1 MWEERCDEAF
11 EKEKGCMLYF
21 NCLHDKG
28 SFVIAKKQEW
38 FFLKKRSVFFLSVLL
53 LCSFVGLARADFRVC
68 NTTQQSVGVALG
80 YRTLSGWVSEGWWVV
95 PETGCKTLIEG
106 PLSSRFYYLYAEG
119 AQKKS
124 NWSGSVTMCVQDSQ
138 FTIQGVHDCFP
149 RGYQKAEFKEI
160 DTGNQSSWM
169 VQLTGESL
177 LDDSVVNSPSLSGGS
192 LP

>member
-1 MWEERCDEAF
+1 M
-11 EKEKGCMLYF
+11 
-21 NCLHDKG
+21 
-28 SFVIAKKQEW
+28 VVKKQKWEGKKK
-38 FFLKKRSVFFLSVLL
+38 LKVFFVSILLS
-53 LCSFVGLARADFRVC
+53 CSFAVLAKADFRVC
-68 NTTQQSVGVALG
+68 NSTQQSVGVALG

-106 PLSSRFYYLYAEG
+106 PLFSRFYYFYAEA

-138 FTIQGVHDCFP
+138 FIIQGVHDCFP

-169 VQLTGESL
+169 VQLTEESL
-177 LDDSVVNSPSLSGGS
+177 LDDSVVNTPTLSGRMQ
-192 LP
+192 P

>member
-1 MWEERCDEAF
+1 M
-11 EKEKGCMLYF
+11 
-21 NCLHDKG
+21 
-28 SFVIAKKQEW
+28 VVKKQKGGREKKLKI
-38 FFLKKRSVFFLSVLL
+38 FLVSILLSCSCVVL
-53 LCSFVGLARADFRVC
+53 AKADFRVC

-106 PLSSRFYYLYAEG
+106 PLSSRFYYFYAEG
-119 AQKKS
+119 VQKKR
-124 NWSGSVTMCVQDSQ
+124 NWAGSITMCVQDSQ

-169 VQLTGESL
+169 VQLTEESL
-177 LDDSVVNSPSLSGGS
+177 LGDSVVNSPSLSEGTR
-192 LP
+192 P